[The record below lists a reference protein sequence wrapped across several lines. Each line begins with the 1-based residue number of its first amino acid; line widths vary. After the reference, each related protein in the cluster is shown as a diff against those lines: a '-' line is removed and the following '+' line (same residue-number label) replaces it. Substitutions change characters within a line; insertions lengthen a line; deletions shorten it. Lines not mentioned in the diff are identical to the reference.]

1 MAIAYPHNT
10 NKSTAVIELSEQVI
24 GGADAMDFSAKISEL
39 VTGGTNKVILDLNK
53 VEIINSSGFG
63 MIVAAHTT
71 MRKNAGTLILANVP
85 VRVNKLLDMT
95 RLSSIFTIVPSLK
108 EAMER
113 E

>member
-1 MAIAYPHNT
+1 MTMAYSQNAH
-10 NKSTAVIELSEQVI
+10 KSTAVIELSEQVI

-39 VTGGTNKVILDLNK
+39 VASGTNRIILDLHK

-63 MIVAAHTT
+63 MIVAAHTAV
-71 MRKNAGTLILANVP
+71 RKSAGVLILANVP

-95 RLSSIFTIVPSLK
+95 RLSSIFTIVPTLK